1 MPIIVGSAAAGGL
14 TLAIVVIVVVFLFR
28 RCTKTG
34 KLSLLL
40 IFWSNNIAIRVLIKL
55 IDGHKMLT

>member
-14 TLAIVVIVVVFLFR
+14 TIAIVVIVVILLFR
-28 RCTKTG
+28 RYTSTG

-40 IFWSNNIAIRVLIKL
+40 IFGQTYCNESFNQ
-55 IDGHKMLT
+55 ID